1 MFEPGA
7 RTVRL
12 GLLAL
17 PIALFVGPIGGW
29 ACAAGESETRAEGA
43 DAESAASSDDVASA
57 LSVASFGE
65 LVNPNEAASAE
76 LVALEG
82 LTAEAVAA
90 LEGGRPFASMT
101 DVHVVLSAAIG
112 DEAARAAYEHLW
124 LPIGLNDATRE
135 EILLIPGVGAR
146 MAHEFEEYRPYADTE
161 QFRREIGKYV
171 DGEEVDRLER
181 YVTLH

>member
-1 MFEPGA
+1 MP
-7 RTVRL
+7 L
-12 GLLAL
+12 GFLAL
-17 PIALFVGPIGGW
+17 PIALLTGPIGGW
-29 ACAAGESETRAEGA
+29 ACAGDESGTRAGGVDAEGA
-43 DAESAASSDDVASA
+43 AAGDDVVAVPSA
-57 LSVASFGE
+57 ASFGE
-65 LVNPNEAASAE
+65 LVNPNEAVSAE

-90 LEGGRPFASMT
+90 LEGGRPFASMA
-101 DVHVVLSAAIG
+101 DVHVALSAAIG

-171 DGEEVDRLER
+171 DGEEVARLVR

>member
-1 MFEPGA
+1 M
-7 RTVRL
+7 RL

-17 PIALFVGPIGGW
+17 PIALLMGPIGGW
-29 ACAAGESETRAEGA
+29 ACAGGESEARAEGV
-43 DAESAASSDDVASA
+43 DAESAASA

-65 LVNPNEAASAE
+65 LINPNEASTDD

-90 LEGGRPFASMT
+90 LEGGRPFASMA

-112 DEAARAAYEHLW
+112 DEAARAAYEHMW

-146 MAHEFEEYRPYADTE
+146 IAHEFEEYRPYADTE

-171 DGEEVDRLER
+171 DGEEVARLER
-181 YVTLH
+181 YVTLD

>member
-1 MFEPGA
+1 M
-7 RTVRL
+7 RL
-12 GLLAL
+12 GPLAL
-17 PIALFVGPIGGW
+17 PIALLVGLVGGW
-29 ACAAGESETRAEGA
+29 ACAGGESETRAEGVG
-43 DAESAASSDDVASA
+43 AESAASSDDVASA
-57 LSVASFGE
+57 LSVASLAE

-90 LEGGRPFASMT
+90 LEGGRPFASKA

-112 DEAARAAYEHLW
+112 DEAARGVYEHLW

-146 MAHEFEEYRPYADTE
+146 MAHEFEEYRPYPDMG
-161 QFRREIGKYV
+161 QFRQEIGKYV
-171 DGEEVDRLER
+171 DGEEVARLER